1 MALARLPCSWC
12 DVVERLE
19 ICKKTNLTWMDQ
31 SFYSMDWSFMIR
43 RRRIDNTMKWSL
55 CSFCREHPLFS
66 SKKFP
71 LGGFCSTT
79 SSRIDN
85 DDAPWEIVSVL
96 SFMGELWI
104 IIRRVISLLQQEEP
118 RSIELLLLTPRML
131 QMLMFL
137 RQTLMYEIQNKKL
150 FNYLQI
156 TLDVFCLGSMLHV
169 LARKIMIL
177 LSASYC

>member
-71 LGGFCSTT
+71 LGGVLFDHVSHCQWWCSMRNRQCSEFYGRALNYN
-79 SSRIDN
+79 SSSHFA
-85 DDAPWEIVSVL
+85 APTKSSKKHWITFADSSYASDVDVSKTN
-96 SFMGELWI
+96 S
-104 IIRRVISLLQQEEP
+104 
-118 RSIELLLLTPRML
+118 
-131 QMLMFL
+131 
-137 RQTLMYEIQNKKL
+137 
-150 FNYLQI
+150 
-156 TLDVFCLGSMLHV
+156 HV
-169 LARKIMIL
+169 WDTEQKTF
-177 LSASYC
+177 